1 MNNVKHIE
9 QEVRYTMVDE
19 QEQEHVYT
27 LVSGCE
33 QDEKS
38 VVTLLSENGGSI
50 ELPLSEVPFLIPA
63 LQLFAKTHVVNR

>member
-1 MNNVKHIE
+1 MKKVKHIE
-9 QEVRYTMVDE
+9 QEVRYTLVDE

-27 LVSGCE
+27 LVSCCE
-33 QDEKS
+33 QNEKS

-50 ELPLSEVPFLIPA
+50 EIPLSEVPFLIPA